1 MLSQET
7 TNLLHLNLIQG
18 IGPKTVQFL
27 IRIFGSA
34 EKVLNAS
41 SQELQNIEGLAPTA
55 RERLIHKK
63 LGCPLEREL
72 ELIHEFGCQIVTFYD
87 AEYPPLLKEI
97 DTPPLI
103 LYVRGEL
110 KPEDALSIALV
121 GSRQAKDYGR
131 RVSYQLSYQLA
142 KRGLTVISGFA
153 KGIDTCAHRGALEA
167 NGRTIAVMG
176 NGLSLIYPAANSE
189 LVEKVIESGALVS
202 EFPMGMKP
210 RSENFPRRNR
220 IISGLT
226 LGTVVVEAS
235 NRSGALITAR
245 LASEQGREVFAV
257 PGEIFS
263 ELSTGTHK
271 LIDNGAK
278 LISTVDDLLEAL
290 PHHALSQI
298 STSAPTQVPD
308 NETQPPQ
315 TPSIEKSDPQQTSS
329 TTPKTTATEKKTT
342 APVVPP
348 PDLTTDEKT
357 VFNAI
362 EVPSSHIDTIVRTTQ
377 LPISQVSSLLLML
390 ELKGAIQQLPGKQ
403 FAKTV

>member
-7 TNLLHLNLIQG
+7 TNLLHLSLIQG
-18 IGPKTVQFL
+18 IGTKTVQFL
-27 IRIFGSA
+27 IKILGST

-41 SQELQNIEGLAPTA
+41 PQELEKIDGLSPTA
-55 RERLIHKK
+55 RERLVEKR

-72 ELIHEFGCQIVTFYD
+72 ELIDEFGCQIVTLYD
-87 AEYPPLLKEI
+87 VAYPPLLKEI
-97 DTPPLI
+97 DTPPLL
-103 LYVRGEL
+103 LYVRGEF
-110 KPEDALSIALV
+110 KPEDTLSIAIV
-121 GSRQAKDYGR
+121 GSRDAKDYGR

-142 KRGLTVISGFA
+142 KRGLTVVSGFA

-167 NGRTIAVMG
+167 SGRTIAVMG
-176 NGLSLIYPAANSE
+176 NGLSLIYPAGNSE
-189 LVEKVIESGALVS
+189 WVEKIIEAGALIS

-210 RSENFPRRNR
+210 RAENFPRRNR

-226 LGTVVVEAS
+226 FGTVVVEAS

-290 PHHALSQI
+290 PQYALRQI
-298 STSAPTQVPD
+298 STLTPTQESD
-308 NETQPPQ
+308 RNIESSETPP
-315 TPSIEKSDPQQTSS
+315 IMKGKLEQTSS
-329 TTPKTTATEKKTT
+329 TTSTQKKDTAFV
-342 APVVPP
+342 APP
-348 PDLTTDEKT
+348 PDLTSDEKT

-403 FAKTV
+403 FTKHSV

>member
-27 IRIFGSA
+27 IKILGSA
-34 EKVLNAS
+34 EKVLTAS
-41 SQELQNIEGLAPTA
+41 SQELQKIEGLTPSA

-87 AEYPPLLKEI
+87 AAYPPLLKEI
-97 DTPPLI
+97 DTPPLL

-167 NGRTIAVMG
+167 SGRTIAVMG

-189 LVEKVIESGALVS
+189 LVDKVIESGALIS

-271 LIDNGAK
+271 LIDSGAK

-290 PHHALSQI
+290 PQHALRQI
-298 STSAPTQVPD
+298 SPLTPGAEKAAAIPEIPSA
-308 NETQPPQ
+308 
-315 TPSIEKSDPQQTSS
+315 EKSELDQTSII
-329 TTPKTTATEKKTT
+329 TPKTTATEKKTT
-342 APVVPP
+342 VPVVPP

-403 FAKTV
+403 FTKTV

>member
-27 IRIFGSA
+27 IKILGSA
-34 EKVLNAS
+34 EKVLTAS
-41 SQELQNIEGLAPTA
+41 SQELQKIEGLTPSA

-87 AEYPPLLKEI
+87 AAYPPLLKEI
-97 DTPPLI
+97 DTPPLL

-167 NGRTIAVMG
+167 SGRTIAVMG

-189 LVEKVIESGALVS
+189 LVDKVIESGALIS

-263 ELSTGTHK
+263 ELSTGTHR

-290 PHHALSQI
+290 PQHALRQV
-298 STSAPTQVPD
+298 SAL
-308 NETQPPQ
+308 
-315 TPSIEKSDPQQTSS
+315 TPGSEKASAIPEIPSAEKSDLDQTSI

-342 APVVPP
+342 VPVVPP

-362 EVPSSHIDTIVRTTQ
+362 EIPSSHIDTIVRTTQ

-403 FAKTV
+403 FTKTV